1 MLNKVDTEALAGA
14 RDAIRETPAAGI
26 ATYGVNLAW
35 QNGVRANVSTL
46 PMTLGG
52 EEIPREFSW
61 VVDEPPQLLGESA
74 GPTPQEYLMS
84 GVGACIMVGFV
95 VNASV
100 KGVKINSLDVKIT
113 GGLDLA
119 GFLNLRDDA
128 KVEMSGI
135 KYEISVDADVDDTV
149 LAEIEKA
156 AVEFSPNAMTVARGI
171 PLSGSVVQ
179 RDAKAA

>member
-1 MLNKVDTEALAGA
+1 MLNNVDTDALAGA
-14 RDAIRETPAAGI
+14 RDAIRATPEAGI

-35 QNGVRANVSTL
+35 QSGVRANVTTL
-46 PMTLGG
+46 PMNLGG
-52 EEIPREFSW
+52 EEIPRDFKW

-100 KGVKINSLDVKIT
+100 KGVKINSLNVKIT

-119 GFLNLRDDA
+119 GFLNLREDA
-128 KVEMSGI
+128 QVEMSGI
-135 KYEISVDADVDDTV
+135 NYEITVDADADTAL
-149 LAEIEKA
+149 LAEIEEA
-156 AVEFSPNAMTVARGI
+156 AVQFSPNAMTVSRGI

-179 RDAKAA
+179 LNA

>member
-1 MLNKVDTEALAGA
+1 MLNKVDVDALDGA
-14 RDAIRETPAAGI
+14 RQAIRENPGAGL

-35 QNGVRANVSTL
+35 QSGVRAEVTAL
-46 PMTLGG
+46 PMSLGG
-52 EEIPREFSW
+52 EEIPRDFSW

-84 GVGACIMVGFV
+84 GVGACIMVGFI

-100 KGVKINSLDVKIT
+100 RGIEVRKLDVKVT

-128 KVEMSGI
+128 KVEMSGLN
-135 KYEISVDADVDDTV
+135 YEIIVDCDADSAT
-149 LAEIEKA
+149 LAEIEDA
-156 AVEFSPNAMTVARGI
+156 AVGFSPNAMSVKNGI
-171 PLSGSVVQ
+171 PVTGTVK
-179 RDAKAA
+179 KAA